1 MAGKSASLFPL
12 VITSSFMS
20 ITGVEQLWARTVGIA
35 NFTLCIATKMSKK
48 TRARTRVELAQERDN
63 IFFITFITK
72 TSGGHRAAGLEK
84 VACKRIHELFRLV
97 VLPTI

>member
-1 MAGKSASLFPL
+1 
-12 VITSSFMS
+12 MS

-35 NFTLCIATKMSKK
+35 NFTLCIATKMNKK
-48 TRARTRVELAQERDN
+48 TIARIRVETAQERDS
-63 IFFITFITK
+63 IFFITK
-72 TSGGHRAAGLEK
+72 TSGRRRAAGLEK